1 MQLLTLSG
9 TTAVAIGVSPFFQ
22 GQDVLMISDGAL
34 QLQGSNDG
42 STGWTNIG
50 SATVAGVYQA
60 ISLTFPYLRVSTAGV
75 IQLINN

>member
-1 MQLLTLSG
+1 MQLMTLSG
-9 TTAVAIGVSPFFQ
+9 TTPVQTGVSPFFE
-22 GQDVLMISDGAL
+22 GQDVLMISAAAL

-50 SATVAGVYQA
+50 SATVAGVYQLV
-60 ISLTFPYLRVSTAGV
+60 SLNYPYLRVSTAGV